1 MDLQFLWKLGCI
13 VGAEFMMG
21 EDVYVIAEVERL
33 LYYVEDGLTHR
44 RSGSRGGEHVHRYQG
59 IGSEV

>member
-1 MDLQFLWKLGCI
+1 
-13 VGAEFMMG
+13 MMG